1 LIELSQKTGARLV
14 ATNDVHYVRRD
25 DAELQDILLCVQTGK
40 LLSDRNRMRMNND
53 TYYLRSP
60 EEMQNLFS
68 QGQKHQQHP
77 RNCENVT

>member
-1 LIELSQKTGARLV
+1 M

-25 DAELQDILLCVQTGK
+25 DAELQDILLCVQTEK

-68 QGQKHQQHP
+68 QVPEAISNTSKLP
-77 RNCENVT
+77 KDVTWI